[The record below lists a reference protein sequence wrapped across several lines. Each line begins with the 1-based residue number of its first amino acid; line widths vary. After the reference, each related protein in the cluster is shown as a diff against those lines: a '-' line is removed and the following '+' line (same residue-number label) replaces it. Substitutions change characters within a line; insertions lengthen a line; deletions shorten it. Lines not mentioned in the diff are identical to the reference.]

1 MLLAIEHALLT
12 AGPAFPQGALFES
25 NHFDENDVQ
34 TISHRCEV
42 VAFKSYRR
50 IVESD
55 PKRIDSVYENND
67 LYYLAGEYDPIVG
80 TIRFENGVFG
90 DKDRA

>member
-1 MLLAIEHALLT
+1 MFHFICY
-12 AGPAFPQGALFES
+12 QGALFES

-42 VAFKSYRR
+42 VSLKAYKR
-50 IVESD
+50 IVDSD
-55 PKRIDSVYENND
+55 PKRIEAIYENND

-80 TIRFENGVFG
+80 TIRFEKGVL
-90 DKDRA
+90 DD